1 MLCIKLWWEV
11 LGGDGTYAD
20 RMTRGRTARA
30 VRQPGGSTARRR
42 STGGGQG
49 GAAQRPVRGE
59 SPRARGRP
67 ASATPEA
74 VLDAT
79 MTLFRAGERV
89 DVNAIASG
97 LGVSRA
103 SVYRWF
109 GSRDGLLGAAMAR
122 QLERMVLAA
131 DHRCRAVGARR
142 VSQALDRTVRWLAED
157 ASLRTYFEQRVHR
170 RAAPGDP
177 QRRCGAPGDGRRAG
191 QADPARAGAGRLPAA
206 DRPGDLAYALVRLVE
221 AFLYNDAV
229 AGFRGEVDR
238 LRQVQEALLGVTA
251 TPPFTS

>member
-1 MLCIKLWWEV
+1 MTY
-11 LGGDGTYAD
+11 GTYAD
-20 RMTRGRTARA
+20 RMTRGRTAGGQA
-30 VRQPGGSTARRR
+30 AGGSTARRR

-49 GAAQRPVRGE
+49 GAVERPVRGE
-59 SPRARGRP
+59 NPRARGRP

-79 MTLFRAGERV
+79 MALFRAGERV
-89 DVNAIASG
+89 DVHAIASG
-97 LGVSRA
+97 LGLSRA

-142 VSQALDRTVRWLAED
+142 VSQVLDRTVRWLAED
-157 ASLRTYFEQRVHR
+157 ASLRTYFDNESTAALRLVTRSDGAVHQATVAALDKLIQRAQEQ
-170 RAAPGDP
+170 
-177 QRRCGAPGDGRRAG
+177 DGYR
-191 QADPARAGAGRLPAA
+191 PPI
-206 DRPGDLAYALVRLVE
+206 DRETLAYALVRLVE

-238 LRQVQEALLGVTA
+238 LRQVQEALLGVT
-251 TPPFTS
+251 S